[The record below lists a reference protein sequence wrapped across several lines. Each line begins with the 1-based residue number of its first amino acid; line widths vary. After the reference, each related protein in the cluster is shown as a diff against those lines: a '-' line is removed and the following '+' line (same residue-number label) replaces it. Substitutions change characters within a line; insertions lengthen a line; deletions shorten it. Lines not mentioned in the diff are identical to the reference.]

1 MSLSFDTTRSKLAS
15 ALYRERPSGVVT
27 LKRIRVY
34 ATLIAA
40 TLWTLWAVD
49 FTAPGVVDRLGKIKG
64 TDFLQFYIGGSFVRE
79 GRLNQFYD
87 MRALYTRAQAIAP
100 GSRDTLYTPIQSPQ
114 TSLAFF
120 PISAF
125 SYPVAVTIW
134 IAVIVFLYAVSCAL
148 TWRDCTAL
156 RRYRYETIA
165 CAVAFPGLFSTVLHG
180 QTSVVALLAVAAAL
194 FALRH
199 GWPFV
204 AGLAIGCLAFK
215 PHWLLAAGAVFVA
228 VREWRVVAG
237 AVTGAAGQFGITY
250 LLVGSAVMSA
260 YWRTLQAVQRFG
272 DLLEPYPG
280 DSLRSFF
287 KVFVPSE
294 AAALVAYVLCAVA
307 TLWVAMRIWRSD
319 APFELRSS
327 GVVLATLLI
336 SPHAFPYD
344 LILLAP
350 VFFLL
355 ANWFADHPSRPP
367 SRTISFTL
375 CALYIGPL
383 LRVLPA
389 PIRLQFSVTAMALL
403 LAWLWHTVR
412 SAEMAGRLGRL
423 SQLAQPGLTARETA

>member
-1 MSLSFDTTRSKLAS
+1 MSLSPDTTRSKLARGNDACSPSSSSTATRREWPS
-15 ALYRERPSGVVT
+15 APVT
-27 LKRIRVY
+27 LKRIRAY

-49 FTAPGVVDRLGKIKG
+49 FSGPGVVDRLGKIKG

-87 MRALYTRAQAIAP
+87 IRVLYARAQAIAP

-120 PISAF
+120 PISGF
-125 SYPVAVTIW
+125 SYPIAVTIW
-134 IAVIVFLYAVSCAL
+134 IAVIMFLYAASCVL
-148 TWRDCTAL
+148 TWRYCTAL
-156 RRYRYETIA
+156 HRYRYETIA

-180 QTSVVALLAVAAAL
+180 QTSVVALLAVAVAL

-228 VREWRVVAG
+228 VQEWRVVAG

-250 LLVGSAVMSA
+250 LLVGSGVMSA
-260 YWRTLQAVQRFG
+260 YWRTLRAVQRFG

-287 KVFVPSE
+287 KVFVPFE
-294 AAALVAYVLCAVA
+294 KAALVAYLLVAAA
-307 TLWVAMRIWRSD
+307 TLYVAMRIWRSR
-319 APFELRSS
+319 ASFELRSS

-355 ANWFADHPSRPP
+355 ANWLAEHPSQPP
-367 SRTISFTL
+367 SRAISLTL
-375 CALYIGPL
+375 SALFVAPL
-383 LRVLPA
+383 LRALP
-389 PIRLQFSVTAMALL
+389 PPVRIQFSVTAMALL
-403 LAWLWHTVR
+403 LAWVWQTTR
-412 SAEMAGRLGRL
+412 SF
-423 SQLAQPGLTARETA
+423 ETISPSPAK